1 MGIEDFESFYPRPH
15 APQSAFGGIILLSW
29 TSFIVQKQLK
39 LISVYNRSNPVN
51 ESPATGFCWPL
62 PVVGESGIRGWKKP
76 VLLASMDFHW

>member
-39 LISVYNRSNPVN
+39 LISVYNHSNPVN